1 MSVVLGSNRFDIGGS
16 ADMGMVQMVTT
27 GIAELL
33 GIGRTQKFT
42 DIMELMK
49 SAFFNTRLTMF
60 SVGAPDSTLGRIFN
74 GSGFITVLLIL
85 SILLAAFLLGD
96 KRMRVRTA
104 WTALWSTLGFAA
116 FYIFTGFTYVYVF
129 KEELAYG
136 LGDYNRYIYPYYA
149 GWLVFAVTM
158 LCASLKNAKPGSLAR
173 CSCWRCAEAAFGVR
187 MHICSPSLR
196 FWITRTA
203 ITRAAVCRWNRLRPR
218 STT

>member
-1 MSVVLGSNRFDIGGS
+1 M
-16 ADMGMVQMVTT
+16 
-27 GIAELL
+27 
-33 GIGRTQKFT
+33 
-42 DIMELMK
+42 
-49 SAFFNTRLTMF
+49 
-60 SVGAPDSTLGRIFN
+60 
-74 GSGFITVLLIL
+74 LLIL

-158 LCASLKNAKPGSLAR
+158 LCASLKNAKPGSLGTLFLLAL
-173 CSCWRCAEAAFGVR
+173 CGGCIWRADAYLQPQLTVLDYPDSHYAGRRLQVEQVEAAKHYLTRDDKVFIVSMTQQGVGWFQLYYEFIP
-187 MHICSPSLR
+187 MWP
-196 FWITRTA
+196 
-203 ITRAAVCRWNRLRPR
+203 
-218 STT
+218 

>member
-1 MSVVLGSNRFDIGGS
+1 M
-16 ADMGMVQMVTT
+16 
-27 GIAELL
+27 
-33 GIGRTQKFT
+33 
-42 DIMELMK
+42 
-49 SAFFNTRLTMF
+49 
-60 SVGAPDSTLGRIFN
+60 
-74 GSGFITVLLIL
+74 

-158 LCASLKNAKPGSLAR
+158 LCASLKNAKPGSLGTLFLLAR
-173 CSCWRCAEAAFGVR
+173 RLHLACGCIFAAPAYG
-187 MHICSPSLR
+187 SGLPGQPLR
-196 FWITRTA
+196 GPPFAGGTG
-203 ITRAAVCRWNRLRPR
+203 
-218 STT
+218 